1 MRHGVAMLA
10 IVVGWCLLPPQVR
23 TGEAYTHFD
32 ANGWYK
38 LIPPSTLFGNDLSAP
53 LFIWEVVGCF
63 RDSSECYASLKEVP
77 VKDATCVPG
86 TDPRLVK
93 GAGWDLLAPP

>member
-38 LIPPSTLFGNDLSAP
+38 LIPPSTLAMTYPPRCLNGRSWAISAIRP
-53 LFIWEVVGCF
+53 
-63 RDSSECYASLKEVP
+63 SAMP
-77 VKDATCVPG
+77 A
-86 TDPRLVK
+86 
-93 GAGWDLLAPP
+93 